1 MGMRKDMNE
10 MVGVDKN
17 SAAQFDQAER
27 SSTAFALDAQARSAM
42 DRIRADYNQQSERR
56 EESLQDS
63 KKDRELEQDE
73 GPEFG

>member
-27 SSTAFALDAQARSAM
+27 SSTAFAMDAQARNAM
-42 DRIRADYNQQSERR
+42 DRIRADHNQKSESR
-56 EESLQDS
+56 EQSLQDN
-63 KKDRELEQDE
+63 KEDPKLKQDD
-73 GPEFG
+73 GPDF